1 MVITSLLFS
10 VRSLL
15 VYWNLV
21 NLVTNEQ
28 QKSGRTCIHRVATF
42 NVFVKYVYNWLS
54 FSLSQN
60 NVEIKTRWGCH
71 STDMGLFRCLQMLLR
86 FIDTYVDT
94 LLLQCMGICFD
105 SHLICP
111 LLLSSHAHYGA
122 SHGCSNCPWSLQ
134 CPHKHGWYDNE
145 DKIFVWLHVHVLCHT
160 GLPLIHFNCH
170 NCLPSTPQ

>member
-28 QKSGRTCIHRVATF
+28 QKSGRTCINRVAAF

-105 SHLICP
+105 SHLIYVLFFWAHMLIMGHLMGAVTVPGPLNVYTSMVGMTMKIKFLFGYMYMYYAILVCP
-111 LLLSSHAHYGA
+111 
-122 SHGCSNCPWSLQ
+122 
-134 CPHKHGWYDNE
+134 
-145 DKIFVWLHVHVLCHT
+145 
-160 GLPLIHFNCH
+160 
-170 NCLPSTPQ
+170 

>member
-145 DKIFVWLHVHVLCHT
+145 DKIFVWLHVHVY
-160 GLPLIHFNCH
+160 
-170 NCLPSTPQ
+170 